1 MAMPVGMS
9 CRSPAASVTGWSM
22 QAHRSMHAAPAVA
35 KRGRG
40 MSVPILGDRALIF
53 NSIETPFSAKNKNY
67 PYNMAAVIRNVYST
81 PR

>member
-9 CRSPAASVTGWSM
+9 RRSPAASVTGWSM
-22 QAHRSMHAAPAVA
+22 QAYRSMHAAPAVA

-53 NSIETPFSAKNKNY
+53 SSIGKFSSNIENY
-67 PYNMAAVIRNVYST
+67 L
-81 PR
+81 